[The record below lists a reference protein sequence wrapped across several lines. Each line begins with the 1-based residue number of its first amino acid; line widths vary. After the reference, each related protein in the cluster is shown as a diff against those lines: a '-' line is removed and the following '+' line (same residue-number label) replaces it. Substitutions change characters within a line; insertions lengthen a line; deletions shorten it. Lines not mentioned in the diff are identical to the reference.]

1 LERKD
6 VIESWFGLSPALFAL
21 ATVAVIAA
29 GVVRGYAGFGFSAIV
44 VGALAIFMSPARIVP
59 AMFILEIAASLSQ
72 LPAIRRHIDWSW
84 LMPLAIANLITVPL
98 GVWVLAGFDEVTLR
112 ILVGV
117 SLLVLST
124 ILLTGYSR
132 PDSGRP
138 VSASLRWTTG
148 AISGVMTGVAAVGG
162 LAVAAIFLLT
172 GVAAAQLRATMV
184 ALLFVMDIWALGLSY
199 AGGIVNWQTLTL
211 AGVLV
216 PAMIVGVHV
225 GHRLFQRDMIRN
237 AGQRAFRQRVSLLLF
252 GLALAGL
259 VRTLSTAYGG

>member
-1 LERKD
+1 
-6 VIESWFGLSPALFAL
+6 
-21 ATVAVIAA
+21 
-29 GVVRGYAGFGFSAIV
+29 
-44 VGALAIFMSPARIVP
+44 
-59 AMFILEIAASLSQ
+59 
-72 LPAIRRHIDWSW
+72 
-84 LMPLAIANLITVPL
+84 
-98 GVWVLAGFDEVTLR
+98 
-112 ILVGV
+112 
-117 SLLVLST
+117 
-124 ILLTGYSR
+124 
-132 PDSGRP
+132 
-138 VSASLRWTTG
+138 
-148 AISGVMTGVAAVGG
+148 MTGVAAVGG